1 MSSIARTPTIAPAEA
16 GGRLSGPAIVA
27 CIAAAKL
34 CLHLLTASR
43 YGPFRDE
50 LYYVACSEHLGSG
63 YVDHPPLIAFV
74 TWFAR
79 HAFGDSLFALRL
91 LPAVAGAGLVV
102 LTGALAKEMGG
113 GRFAQALA
121 ALAVLFVPYY
131 LIFQH
136 WMTMNAFEPLIW
148 AACAWCVVRAINT
161 ENPRFWLLFGVLAG
175 VGLENKYSI
184 AFFLVGI
191 VVGLLSTSAR
201 HFIGS
206 RWFWMG
212 VLSSIAIFTPNLI
225 WLIRHDFPFLELMHN
240 VRMSGRDVM
249 RPPLAFLA
257 DQAMVHNPLLFP
269 LWAGGLLWLLADPR
283 GRRYCVLGITFLFVF
298 TALMLLK
305 GKDYYVSPVYPMVLA
320 AGSVALEA
328 VTRGPWRSAK
338 WAYVACTVGFSL
350 IILPI
355 MVPILPA
362 ASYVSYQRFLS
373 YPPPQFEHQ
382 PTGALP
388 QYFADEFGWE
398 EMAQKTAAAF
408 NRLSQADRAKAVIFA
423 NNYGDA
429 AAIDFYGPR
438 LGLPKAV
445 CPHQSYWLWEPEKAS
460 GDVILVLG
468 SDGKGDREH
477 FATVVPAGRVES
489 PYSRLDEHF
498 TIWLCRDLKFD
509 LRQNWA
515 TMKKWN

>member
-50 LYYVACSEHLGSG
+50 LYYVACSEHLGAG

-74 TWFAR
+74 TWFSR

-148 AACAWCVVRAINT
+148 TACAWCVVRAINAG
-161 ENPRFWLLFGVLAG
+161 NPRFWLLFGVLAG

-206 RWFWMG
+206 RW
-212 VLSSIAIFTPNLI
+212 
-225 WLIRHDFPFLELMHN
+225 H
-240 VRMSGRDVM
+240 GRD
-249 RPPLAFLA
+249 
-257 DQAMVHNPLLFP
+257 
-269 LWAGGLLWLLADPR
+269 
-283 GRRYCVLGITFLFVF
+283 GRR
-298 TALMLLK
+298 
-305 GKDYYVSPVYPMVLA
+305 
-320 AGSVALEA
+320 
-328 VTRGPWRSAK
+328 
-338 WAYVACTVGFSL
+338 
-350 IILPI
+350 
-355 MVPILPA
+355 
-362 ASYVSYQRFLS
+362 
-373 YPPPQFEHQ
+373 
-382 PTGALP
+382 
-388 QYFADEFGWE
+388 
-398 EMAQKTAAAF
+398 
-408 NRLSQADRAKAVIFA
+408 
-423 NNYGDA
+423 
-429 AAIDFYGPR
+429 
-438 LGLPKAV
+438 
-445 CPHQSYWLWEPEKAS
+445 
-460 GDVILVLG
+460 
-468 SDGKGDREH
+468 
-477 FATVVPAGRVES
+477 
-489 PYSRLDEHF
+489 
-498 TIWLCRDLKFD
+498 
-509 LRQNWA
+509 
-515 TMKKWN
+515 